1 MPKRIVV
8 HVPHRLGIE
17 EARQR
22 LNGRAE
28 WAQQRM
34 RKEGV
39 RLVIDQWSGN
49 HRPFTAHALRQHV
62 DGLVAVAERSI
73 RFEIEVPWILSVF
86 APKIEAAAKHYA
98 VRLMAS

>member
-8 HVPHRLGIE
+8 QVRHRLGIE

-28 WAQQRM
+28 WAEQRL

-39 RLVIDQWSGN
+39 RLVIAEWRGN
-49 HRPFTAHALRQHV
+49 DRPFTAQALGQHV
-62 DGLVAVAERSI
+62 DGLVAVAEGSI
-73 RFEIEVPWILSVF
+73 RFEIWVPWILSVF
-86 APKIEAAAKHYA
+86 SPKIEAAAKHYA
-98 VRLMAS
+98 ARLIA